1 MNWKALFTL
10 AASAVV
16 IGAAET
22 AAQTPAPVAV
32 SLTRL
37 KPGDVVRVWVWRDSA
52 YSGEFAVPANGMVV
66 LPRMGELRVTDL
78 NAQQLRDTVVA
89 ALSKYLNHRSIE
101 VTVKTRVNILGAV
114 RNPNLYFVDE
124 TMTIADALA
133 LAGGAERDGKQDQV
147 DLVRDGTRINTNI
160 TRRTRISDLALQSGD
175 QLFVPEKSW
184 LARNTPIVAALVS
197 GVASVAVALI
207 VRN

>member
-1 MNWKALFTL
+1 MNWKAIPTVIT
-10 AASAVV
+10 SALLLGVA
-16 IGAAET
+16 GT
-22 AAQTPAPVAV
+22 AAQAPAPATV

-52 YSGEFAVPANGMVV
+52 YSGEFAVTANGMVV
-66 LPRMGELRVTDL
+66 LPRMGELKVTDL
-78 NAQQLRDTVVA
+78 TSQQLRDTVVA
-89 ALSKYLNHRSIE
+89 TLSKYLNHRSIE
-101 VTVKTRVNILGAV
+101 VTFRTRVNILGSV

-133 LAGGAERDGKQDQV
+133 LAGGAEREGKQDEV
-147 DLVRDGTRINTNI
+147 SLFRDGNRINTNI
-160 TRRTRISDLALQSGD
+160 TRRMRIADLSLQSGD

-184 LARNTPIVAALVS
+184 FARNTPVVAALIS
-197 GVASVAVALI
+197 GAATMAVAFI

>member
-1 MNWKALFTL
+1 MKWKASLTVL
-10 AASAVV
+10 TSALLL
-16 IGAAET
+16 GAAGA
-22 AAQTPAPVAV
+22 AAQSPAPATV
-32 SLTRL
+32 SLARL

-78 NAQQLRDTVVA
+78 TSQQLRDTVVA
-89 ALSKYLNHRSIE
+89 TLSKYLNHRSIE
-101 VTVKTRVNILGAV
+101 VTVRTRVNILGSV

-133 LAGGAERDGKQDQV
+133 LAGGAEREGKQDQV
-147 DLVRDGTRINTNI
+147 ALFRDGNRINTNI
-160 TRRTRISDLALQSGD
+160 TRRTRIADLALQSGD

-184 LARNTPIVAALVS
+184 FARNTPVVAALVS
-197 GVASVAVALI
+197 GVVSVAVAVI
-207 VRN
+207 VQK